1 MYVRKAGGTRSES
14 SFLSRG
20 AQLKAVEIFAG
31 AGGLALGATQAGFDH
46 VALVEL
52 DNYACE
58 TIRENQR
65 TGNLLAR
72 NWPLYEVDIRDFD
85 YSTLHTD
92 VDMLS
97 AGLPCQPFSLGGKGM
112 AHRDRRDMFG
122 EVIRA
127 ARELRPKAILIENV
141 KGLLRAT
148 FKEYFDYLL
157 LALASPSLARST
169 SQSWRDHFT
178 YLQRRSPQDDLKY
191 DVHVHLVNATD
202 YGVPQWRDRVL
213 IVAFRSDL
221 RVHWRLPKPTHSL
234 DALLWAQWKTGEY
247 WKHHGMARHRLG
259 TMSRRIGLKANAIRR
274 LDTFNDARL
283 PWRTVRDAIWDLPSL
298 RSSQQLEEIPNHFL
312 NPGARTYAGHC
323 GSLMDEPAKT
333 LKAGSHGVPGGENTL
348 ALGGRKVRYFSVRE
362 CARLQT
368 FPDDYVIA
376 GPWTRAMRQVG
387 NAVPVSLAAAFA
399 KEIRNHL
406 EETPTHC
413 RPGFKLI
420 AGHDQELRNRWGVHA

>member
-1 MYVRKAGGTRSES
+1 MR
-14 SFLSRG
+14 
-20 AQLKAVEIFAG
+20 AVEIFAG
-31 AGGLALGATQAGFDH
+31 AGGLALGAAQAGFDH
-46 VALVEL
+46 VAVVEL
-52 DNYACE
+52 DNYACK

-65 TGNLLAR
+65 AGNPLAR
-72 NWPLYEVDIRDFD
+72 NWPLYEGDIHDFD
-85 YSTLHTD
+85 YSMLRAD
-92 VDMLS
+92 IDMLS

-169 SQSWRDHFT
+169 SQNWRDHFT
-178 YLQRRSPQDDLKY
+178 YLQRRSPKDDLKY
-191 DVHVHLVNATD
+191 DVHVHLVNAAD

-221 RVHWRLPKPTHSL
+221 QVQWQLPEPTHSL

-247 WKHHGMARHRLG
+247 WQQYGMTRHRLG
-259 TMSRRIGLKANAIRR
+259 SMSRRIAQRASAIRR
-274 LDTFNDARL
+274 LDAFNDARL

-298 RSSQQLEEIPNHFL
+298 RSSQQLQKIPNHFL
-312 NPGARTYAGHC
+312 NPGARIYEGHS

-348 ALGGRKVRYFSVRE
+348 ALSGKRVRYFSVRE

-368 FPDDYVIA
+368 FPDDYMIV

-387 NAVPVSLAAAFA
+387 NAVPVCLARAFA
-399 KEIRNHL
+399 REIRNRL
-406 EETPTHC
+406 EKTETQWQV
-413 RPGFKLI
+413 RGGDWLRSSI
-420 AGHDQELRNRWGVHA
+420 AKVEPSQFYNQGS